1 MICSPSREDAG
12 SPDVSTVVPLAQFSE
27 PVWRDFSDVIPDLRE
42 ISSVCIVLLDDDV
55 SSEVARAVPDTDSWR
70 DLTTKGDSQVLLLV
84 GGSTTALDAPLD
96 DVPGL
101 QVEIA
106 SRLQDFVMDMLNTPW
121 PVVSPDG
128 GDAVVVEPAL
138 IGGRATWASHG
149 KVLIDFGR
157 LADALRG

>member
-1 MICSPSREDAG
+1 
-12 SPDVSTVVPLAQFSE
+12 
-27 PVWRDFSDVIPDLRE
+27 
-42 ISSVCIVLLDDDV
+42 
-55 SSEVARAVPDTDSWR
+55 
-70 DLTTKGDSQVLLLV
+70 
-84 GGSTTALDAPLD
+84 
-96 DVPGL
+96 
-101 QVEIA
+101 
-106 SRLQDFVMDMLNTPW
+106 MDMLNTPW